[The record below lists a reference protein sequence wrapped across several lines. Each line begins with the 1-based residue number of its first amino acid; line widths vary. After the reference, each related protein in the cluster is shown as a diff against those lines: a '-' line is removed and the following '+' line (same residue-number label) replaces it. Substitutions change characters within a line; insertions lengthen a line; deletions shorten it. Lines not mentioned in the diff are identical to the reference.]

1 MFKPSR
7 LALLNLLS
15 LGCPAGQGVDMAVGE
30 PEPGTSTSG
39 ALTITETPT
48 NTGTAE
54 DGATSASPSTT
65 STSTSTST
73 SSTGDGPG
81 TTGSE
86 ADTTGGL
93 PRCGDGVVDPTEAC
107 DEGSSAN
114 DDTRF
119 CKEDCTLNV
128 CGDGKQFVGWE
139 LCDQGAGNSDE
150 YGSLCNS
157 QCEPGPRCG
166 DNKLQPKFETCDL
179 GLNNGGAKGDEQGIL
194 CDASCRAQQLR
205 GFVTAAT
212 FTGDLG
218 GLFGADLKCRSAAA
232 AAGLPEPERF
242 HAFLSTGEI
251 DAKDR
256 FKAVAAALPYVLV
269 TGKKFADNFV
279 SLLAAGPLGEGVSVT
294 ETGAAL
300 YAKGVATNT
309 APGGVHFSPDQHCQE
324 WTSAD
329 VAYKARVGLNAIPA
343 DSPQWPEWQ
352 AMQAWTGATSF
363 QCDKK
368 ALHLYCLEI

>member
-1 MFKPSR
+1 MFKLRR

-15 LGCPAGQGVDMAVGE
+15 LGCPAGQGADMSVSE
-30 PEPGTSTSG
+30 PEPGTSTSTSG
-39 ALTITETPT
+39 ALPITEAPT
-48 NTGTAE
+48 NTGTAN
-54 DGATSASPSTT
+54 DGATSTSAVTT
-65 STSTSTST
+65 STG
-73 SSTGDGPG
+73 STGDGQG
-81 TTGSE
+81 TSGAE
-86 ADTTGGL
+86 PDTTGGISG
-93 PRCGDGVVDPTEAC
+93 CGDGVVDPDEAC
-107 DEGSSAN
+107 DDGFTGNN
-114 DDTRF
+114 DSLF
-119 CKEDCTLNV
+119 CKADCTLNV
-128 CGDGKQFVGWE
+128 CGDGKVFVGWE

-150 YGSLCNS
+150 YGSLCSS
-157 QCEPGPRCG
+157 QCEPGARCG
-166 DNKLQPKFETCDL
+166 DHKLQTKYETCDL
-179 GLNNGGAKGDEQGIL
+179 GLDNGGAKGDEQGIL
-194 CDASCRAQQLR
+194 CDASCRAQQRR

-218 GLFGADLKCRSAAA
+218 GLFGADLKCRTAAA

-242 HAFLSTGEI
+242 HAFLSTGDL

-256 FKAVAAALPYVLV
+256 FEAVAVGLPYVLV
-269 TGKKFADNFV
+269 TGKKFAD
-279 SLLAAGPLGEGVSVT
+279 SLAALLAAGPLGEGVAVT

-300 YAKGVATNT
+300 YSKRVATNT

-329 VAYKARVGLNAIPA
+329 VAYKARVGLNAVPV

-368 ALHLYCLEI
+368 DLHLYCLEI